1 MKQFKAESKR
11 VLDMM
16 INSIYT
22 NKEIFLREL
31 VSNCSDAMDKLY
43 YKGMS
48 EGITG
53 LNRNDMEI
61 TVNADKDAR
70 TITITDMGI
79 GMTAEE
85 LEKNLGVIAQSDS
98 FAFKKGDIK
107 DEDISI
113 IGQFGVGF
121 YSAFMVSNKV
131 EVLSRAYGMEEANLW
146 TSTGVEGYDIT
157 PATKESYGTTITLHI
172 KPNTEQDN
180 YDEFLDNDNLCGLIK
195 KYSDYIKYPI
205 KMKVHT
211 STLNDEGKR
220 ETHESI
226 ETVNSMVPLWKK
238 QKSEITKEEYDAFYR
253 NEFNEAENLAHM
265 HLVIEGTV
273 DYKALLFIPKNVPY
287 NYYSKDYVKGLK
299 LYTNGVLI
307 TDKCGDLLPDYFG
320 FVKGIVDTDLPLNIS
335 RETIQQNRQ
344 LKTIAKNIEK
354 KIKDELTT
362 LLNENRDTYVEFFK
376 NFGMQIKYGIYNNW
390 GMDKDKLQDLLIYHS
405 VKQDKMI
412 TLDEYIASMP
422 EGQKYIYYATGRS
435 INTIKHLPQCEAIL
449 DAGYDVLCM
458 TDDIDEFAVRF
469 LMNYK
474 DKDLKSV
481 SDQDNGIE
489 SSTDTP
495 NDKDTELT
503 NFLTAYLN
511 EKVNKVKISSRLKTH
526 PVCLTTEGNISIEME
541 KILNMMP
548 KQGDN
553 IKAVKVLEINSN
565 HPIYNKLHTLYTTD
579 TEKLKE
585 VADVLYAQAQ
595 IIEGLEVENPSKLA
609 DLVCRLLADEK

>member
-31 VSNCSDAMDKLY
+31 ISNCSDAMDKLY
-43 YKGMS
+43 YKS
-48 EGITG
+48 LNEGLSG

-61 TVNADKDAR
+61 SISADKDAR
-70 TITITDMGI
+70 TITISDMGI

-98 FAFKKGDIK
+98 FVFKKEDIK
-107 DEDISI
+107 NDDINI

-131 EVLSRAYGMEEANLW
+131 EVLSKAYGSDKANLW
-146 TSTGVEGYDIT
+146 VSTGVEGYDIT
-157 PATKESYGTTITLHI
+157 PSTKDTHGTTITLHI
-172 KPNTEQDN
+172 KPNTENDN
-180 YDEFLDNDNLCGLIK
+180 YDEFLDNDNLCGLVK

-205 KMKVHT
+205 KMKVHS
-211 STLNDEGKR
+211 STLNEEGKR

-238 QKSEITKEEYDAFYR
+238 QKSEITSEEYDAFYR
-253 NEFNEAENLAHM
+253 NEFNEAENIAHM
-265 HLVIEGTV
+265 HLSIEGTV

-307 TDKCGDLLPDYFG
+307 TEKCGDLLPDYFG

-354 KIKDELTT
+354 KIKEELLN
-362 LLNENRDTYVEFFK
+362 LLNEDKDKYIEFFK

-412 TLDEYIASMP
+412 TLDDYISSMP

-469 LMNYK
+469 LMSYK
-474 DKDLKSV
+474 DKELKSV
-481 SDQDNGIE
+481 SDRDNGIE
-489 SSTDTP
+489 ENKTEENT
-495 NDKDTELT
+495 NDKELVD
-503 NFLTAYLN
+503 FLTAYLN

-553 IKAVKVLEINSN
+553 VKAIKVLEINSN
-565 HPIYNKLHTLYTTD
+565 HPIYNKLKSLYSSD
-579 TEKLKE
+579 LEKLKE